1 MSKKIFDKLG
11 RKCNSCGSKNHLHI
25 HHKLPHWLWSYV
37 EKTDGGK
44 YSIEFID
51 NYEILCNEC
60 HRKKHIFLNNNLV
73 LGFKYHYCKKVR
85 WKRPDRLNT
94 IPCTAYFSEDYWG
107 IMTPYGKWVWELD
120 LIQKR
125 MK

>member
-1 MSKKIFDKLG
+1 M
-11 RKCNSCGSKNHLHI
+11 
-25 HHKLPHWLWSYV
+25 

-44 YSIEFID
+44 YSIEFLD